1 MKSKNII
8 QSKYKNV
15 TCPKCNFNKIKK
27 DGLRKTQK
35 RDKIKKQYCLDNGIN
50 FLEIPYTEF
59 DNIEEILSN
68 YLEI

>member
-27 DGLRKTQK
+27 DGLRKTQVRK
-35 RDKIKKQYCLDNGIN
+35 VGKEKSIAYIIDKTTGA
-50 FLEIPYTEF
+50 EI
-59 DNIEEILSN
+59 IEGDIVE
-68 YLEI
+68 